1 DGFELNFGCPHGM
14 SERGMGSAMG
24 QVPEYTC
31 MVTEWVMEVATKPVI
46 VKLTPNITD
55 IVHPARAAVKG
66 GATALSLIN
75 TINSIMGVDLDSFEL
90 KPNVGGKG
98 GHGGYA
104 GPAVKPIALHLLS
117 AVASDREVQEAR
129 LPISGIGGIE
139 TWQDAVE
146 FMLLGATSV
155 QVCTAVMHWG
165 FRIVEDMIDGMSNW
179 MDEKGFKTVDD
190 FIGKSLPRISHFGD
204 FDLGFQTV
212 ARVDHDKCIQCNL
225 CYIAC
230 NDAAHQC
237 IDLKDLKLTSDP
249 SERFWPVVR
258 EDDCVGC
265 ALCSSVCPVDDCI
278 SMVEVE
284 SDRPH
289 ITWNE
294 LMKNRPEVV
303 AEWDRME
310 EYREEANIHIH

>member
-1 DGFELNFGCPHGM
+1 MD
-14 SERGMGSAMG
+14 
-24 QVPEYTC
+24 
-31 MVTEWVMEVATKPVI
+31 VATKPVI

-55 IVHPARAAVKG
+55 ITHPARAAVKG
-66 GATALSLIN
+66 RASAVSLIN

-90 KPNVGGKG
+90 RPNVGGKG

-117 AVASDREVQEAR
+117 AVASDPEFQKAGI
-129 LPISGIGGIE
+129 PISGMGGIE

-165 FRIVEDMIDGMSNW
+165 FRIVEDMIEGMSNW
-179 MDEKGFKTVDD
+179 MDDKGFKSCND
-190 FIGKSLPRISHFGD
+190 FIGASLPRISNFGE

-212 ARVDHDKCIQCNL
+212 ASIDHNKCIQCNL

-237 IDLKDLKLTSDP
+237 IDLKDLKLTKEAN
-249 SERFWPVVR
+249 ERLWPVVR
-258 EDDCVGC
+258 EKDCVGC
-265 ALCSSVCPVDDCI
+265 DLCAQVCPVDDCI
-278 SMVEVE
+278 TMKEV
-284 SDRPH
+284 DTGRPH
-289 ITWNE
+289 ITWNQLTKE
-294 LMKNRPEVV
+294 RPEIL
-303 AEWDRME
+303 EWDKME
-310 EYREEANIHIH
+310 EYREEVGIHIH